1 MLQEPF
7 DFARD
12 FQPDK
17 GITAQCF
24 DLIIDRLRKNYHI
37 IQLFSSASH
46 ARDETRGSALEY
58 DFYDTLYRLTVNWPR
73 TDTLT
78 WADYELRRELVSAWL
93 GYILP

>member
-24 DLIIDRLRKNYHI
+24 DLIIDRLRKSYHI
-37 IQLFSSASH
+37 IQLKLFPLA
-46 ARDETRGSALEY
+46 DLQGSL
-58 DFYDTLYRLTVNWPR
+58 RLTIVIGNTAR